1 MKIIEQH
8 LLSKKGEVSG
18 GEDRICVTSRGDV
31 LVVDGA
37 TQKTPYDFN
46 GKSGG
51 LLTAEICVA
60 TLSELCGNESPRQI
74 VDAFTE
80 AVLRD
85 LFERFKLQ
93 LKPGEDLP
101 ACSLVLYAAHLDSII
116 RVGDCPFAINGVANY
131 GSKLIDTVNSELRAA
146 VNNALLQSGRMTKD
160 EIAADDQG
168 REAILGLLLRQP
180 LFMNQVAAGRF
191 GYGCITSSPVP
202 DEFIEVYPVPKGA
215 EVILASDGYPEILP
229 TLAASEKYLAEYL
242 VSDPLMIGK
251 HASTKGLAKGQ
262 VSYDDRAYIRFT
274 S

>member
-8 LLSKKGEVSG
+8 LLSKKGDVSG

-60 TLSELCGNESPRQI
+60 TLSELSGTESPRQI
-74 VDAFTE
+74 VDAFTR
-80 AVLRD
+80 AVRCD
-85 LFERFKLQ
+85 LFERFNLQ
-93 LKPGEDLP
+93 AKPGEDLP

-116 RVGDCPFAINGVANY
+116 RVGDCPFAINGAVNY

-146 VNNALLQSGRMTKD
+146 VNNALLQSGRMTGD

-215 EVILASDGYPEILP
+215 EVILASDGYPELLP

-242 VSDPLMIGK
+242 LSDPLMIGK

-274 S
+274 P